1 MKKLLYDIFD
11 NMQDKIPGQEEAD
24 KKISDNIKNEILM
37 YEKQFS
43 GYDWQA
49 LCDLCFSV
57 IYTAKREWFV
67 TGFYYA
73 TGLMFKEDGVIDP
86 GILKK
91 LS

>member
-24 KKISDNIKNEILM
+24 KKISDDVNNEILM
-37 YEKQFS
+37 YKKQFPE
-43 GYDWQA
+43 YDWEA
-49 LCDLCFSV
+49 LRDLCFSV

-73 TGLMFKEDGVIDP
+73 TGLMFKEDGAVNPDIF
-86 GILKK
+86 KK

>member
-24 KKISDNIKNEILM
+24 KKISNDVNNEILM
-37 YEKQFS
+37 YKKQFPE
-43 GYDWQA
+43 YDWEA
-49 LCDLCFSV
+49 LRDLCFSV
-57 IYTAKREWFV
+57 IYTAKKEWFV

-73 TGLMFKEDGVIDP
+73 TGLMFKEDWTLTPD
-86 GILKK
+86 ILKK